1 MPEVSLPNGWRPRPY
16 QRRLW
21 SYLERGGTRALE
33 VAHRRWGKDDVALH
47 WAACASMQR
56 PGVYWHMLPMANQS
70 RKAIWE
76 AVNPH
81 TGKLRIDEAFPQAI
95 RTGTRNTDM
104 RLALASGSAWQVV
117 GSDNFN
123 ALVGSPPVGVV
134 FSEWALADPKAW
146 AYLRPI
152 LAENGGWAVF
162 ITTPRGRNHAARM
175 YDAAEHD
182 PAWFVERQTALD
194 TGVFTQETLDQ
205 ERAEYVRDY
214 GEEEGDALFR
224 QEYMVSFDAPILGA
238 YYGRIIERLEQAGR
252 ITDVPVEPLL
262 PVHTSWDLG
271 VGDSTAIWCFQVS
284 GGEIRIVDCI
294 ESHGVGLDWYAEKLN
309 ERGYHGVDWVPHDAR
324 VRELGAPGARTRV
337 ETLQMLGRKPQ
348 IVPNQKIED
357 GINAL
362 RRTLPRCWF
371 DKKKTGGTG
380 LEALRN
386 YRRAYDEDRKV
397 FADHPL
403 HDWASHYADAARY
416 LAVAWQEMSGQSAGA
431 PAPPRGIEA
440 ARFDEIGRLA
450 PAMEDY
456 L

>member
-1 MPEVSLPNGWRPRPY
+1 
-16 QRRLW
+16 
-21 SYLERGGTRALE
+21 
-33 VAHRRWGKDDVALH
+33 
-47 WAACASMQR
+47 MQR

-95 RTGTRNTDM
+95 RTSTRNTDM
-104 RLALASGSAWQVV
+104 RLAVASGSAWQVV

-152 LAENGGWAVF
+152 LAENGGWALF

-175 YDAAEHD
+175 YDAAERD
-182 PAWFVERQTALD
+182 PNWFVERQTALQ

-224 QEYMVSFDAPILGA
+224 QEYMVSFDAPILGS
-238 YYGRIIERLEQAGR
+238 YYGRIIERLEQQGR
-252 ITDVPVEPLL
+252 LVELAVEPLL
-262 PVHTSWDLG
+262 PVHTAWDLG

-284 GGEIRIVDCI
+284 GTEIRVVDCI
-294 ESHGVGLDWYAEKLN
+294 ESHGVGLDWYAEQLN
-309 ERGYHGVDWVPHDAR
+309 ERGYHGIDWVPHDAR
-324 VRELGAPGARTRV
+324 VRELGAPGARSRI
-337 ETLQMLGRKPQ
+337 ETLQMLGRRPQ
-348 IVPNQKIED
+348 IVPNQRLED
-357 GINAL
+357 GINAV
-362 RRTLPRCWF
+362 RRTLPHCWF
-371 DKKKTGGTG
+371 DRKKVGPTG

-403 HDWASHYADAARY
+403 HDWASHYADAFRY
-416 LAVAWQEMSGQSAGA
+416 LALAWQEMAGK
-431 PAPPRGIEA
+431 PTGEPVKPRGIEG
-440 ARFDEIGRLA
+440 ARFDEIARFA